1 MFIILCSVQ
10 LSLRI
15 KLTEQ
20 NMKCT
25 RTFAF
30 IENFTPNWFA
40 TTMGTGITAIGI
52 NTLSNYFAGLSA
64 LATGIWIFNIGLFL
78 FFTIVMLAQILLY
91 PKSWQRILH
100 HSSQGMFLGCIPMG
114 LMTIVNGFVFFG
126 LPLMGDVAIQIGVVL
141 WWVDVVLSVLS
152 ILIVP
157 YYMFTHQEHA
167 LENMTA
173 VWLLPFVACE
183 VAAAGG
189 ALLLPHL
196 VSADVLTILFS
207 SLVLWSMSVS
217 LALSIL
223 VIFFYRLCIHKLP
236 PKDLAASIWLPLGPT
251 GTGGMALLLLGH
263 NAGALATTAYSP
275 SVVNLIQLLPGV
287 GLLIG
292 TVFWALASWW
302 LMIALIAT
310 IHYLVKSRLKFN
322 LGFWAYT
329 FPLGV
334 YSMATVNLGLQTG
347 LTFFI
352 VYGWVLVTVLS
363 LIFLC
368 LFIRT
373 FLWGLLFSK
382 CSQA

>member
-1 MFIILCSVQ
+1 
-10 LSLRI
+10 
-15 KLTEQ
+15 
-20 NMKCT
+20 MKCT
-25 RTFAF
+25 RTLAF
-30 IENFTPNWFA
+30 VENFTPNWFA
-40 TTMGTGITAIGI
+40 TTMGTGITAICI
-52 NTLSNYFAGLSA
+52 NTLSNHFSGLST
-64 LATGIWIFNIGLFL
+64 LATGIWVFNIGLFL
-78 FFTIVMLAQILLY
+78 FFTSVMLAQILLY
-91 PKSWQRILH
+91 PKSCQRILH

-157 YYMFTHQEHA
+157 YYMFTRQEHA
-167 LENMTA
+167 LESMTA

-189 ALLLPHL
+189 GLLLPHL
-196 VSADVLTILFS
+196 VPNDVLTILFT
-207 SLVLWSMSVS
+207 SLVLWSVSVS

-236 PKDLAASIWLPLGPT
+236 PKELAASIWLPLGPT

-263 NAGALATTAYSP
+263 NVGALATTSYPPA
-275 SVVNLIQLLPGV
+275 VVNLIQLLPGV

-334 YSMATVNLGLQTG
+334 YSMATVNLGVQTDMA
-347 LTFFI
+347 FFKI
-352 VYGWVLVTVLS
+352 YGWVLVTTLS
-363 LIFLC
+363 VIFLC
-368 LFIRT
+368 LFTRT
-373 FLWGLLFSK
+373 FLWKLLFCK
-382 CSQA
+382 GSQA